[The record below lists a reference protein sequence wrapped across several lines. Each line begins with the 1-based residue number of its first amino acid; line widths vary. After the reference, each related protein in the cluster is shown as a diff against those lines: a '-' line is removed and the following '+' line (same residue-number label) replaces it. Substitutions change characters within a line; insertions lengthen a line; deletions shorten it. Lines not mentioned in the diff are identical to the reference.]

1 MSDDLRWQRA
11 RLSRRSLLTGLVM
24 TAGVGVL
31 AACSGGGAST
41 PAAPAK
47 PAETKPAE
55 TKPAESKPA
64 EAAKPAAPA
73 AAPAAQ
79 PAATTAPAAKTSGSA
94 TTVVWFAGR
103 DTTGYTP
110 KQVEA
115 FNKANKSVQIDYQ
128 EQGANTTDLHDK
140 FVTVAG
146 AKDASVDIVS
156 MDVPYVPEFAAA
168 GWTIPVDDVLP
179 KDEQAKFFQGTLH
192 GATYEG
198 KLFGVPWYNNGPGLY
213 YRKDLFEAKGLKP
226 PKTYDELLNAAKML
240 QTADVAGFAMQLPQS
255 EGGIINWIE
264 YLWGYGG
271 NLVDD
276 KLNVVVD
283 QGTAGVDGMQ
293 KILDFV
299 YKDKILPEAALQFKL
314 GADVMNLFRGGNV
327 AMIRLWFS
335 NAGDL
340 YKPDSAIKQE
350 QWDVAPLPSKD
361 GAKPGPGCLGDW
373 NLGVSKF
380 SKKPKEALEA
390 IKILTD
396 QDNQR
401 MRFLEGGFLPARPAV
416 FDDPEIQK
424 KYPYAKAAQA
434 SFDNLNPRPVTPF
447 WPQMSSDAI
456 QPAFGQAM
464 AQQIKPDQAI
474 KQMADKMR
482 EIMKKG

>member
-1 MSDDLRWQRA
+1 MDTRRSVRPW
-11 RLSRRSLLTGLVM
+11 SRRDFLGTLGVVGSALLV
-24 TAGVGVL
+24 
-31 AACSGGGAST
+31 AACGQQAQPSSSAPT
-41 PAAPAK
+41 AAPAK
-47 PAETKPAE
+47 PT
-55 TKPAESKPA
+55 

-73 AAPAAQ
+73 A
-79 PAATTAPAAKTSGSA
+79 TTAPAGQAAPAQQGTGTA

-115 FNKANKSVQIDYQ
+115 FNKANKSIQIDYQ

-146 AKDASVDIVS
+146 AKDPSADIVS
-156 MDVPYVPEFAAA
+156 MDVPFVPEFAAA
-168 GWTIPVDDVLP
+168 GWTIPVDEILP

-198 KLFGVPWYNNGPGLY
+198 KLWGVPWFNNGPGLY
-213 YRKDLFEAKGLKP
+213 YRKDLFDAKGLKP
-226 PKTYDELLNAAKML
+226 PKTYDELLSTAKTL
-240 QTADVAGFAMQLPQS
+240 QTPDMVGFAMQLNQG
-255 EGGIINWIE
+255 EGGIISWME

-271 NLVDD
+271 DLVDD
-276 KLNVVVD
+276 KLNVIVD

-314 GADVMNLFRGGNV
+314 GADVGNLFGGGKA
-327 AMIRLWFS
+327 AMIRLWYS
-335 NAGDL
+335 NFGDIA
-340 YKPDSAIKQE
+340 KPESAIKQE
-350 QWDVAPLPSKD
+350 QWDVVPLPSKD

-380 SKKPKEALEA
+380 STKQKEALEA
-390 IKILTD
+390 VRILTG
-396 QDNQR
+396 QDMQR

-424 KYPYAKAAQA
+424 KYPYAKSAQS
-434 SFDNLNPRPVTPF
+434 SFESLKPRPVTPF
-447 WPQMSSDAI
+447 YPQMSSDAI

>member
-1 MSDDLRWQRA
+1 MAWMSRWRLANVRTEGVRTVSDDVRWQA
-11 RLSRRSLLTGLVM
+11 GLSRRNLLKGLAM
-24 TAGVGVL
+24 SASAGVLL
-31 AACSGGGAST
+31 ACGGGG
-41 PAAPAK
+41 
-47 PAETKPAE
+47 
-55 TKPAESKPA
+55 
-64 EAAKPAAPA
+64 
-73 AAPAAQ
+73 
-79 PAATTAPAAKTSGSA
+79 TSGSA
-94 TTVVWFAGR
+94 ATTPAAGSGAATAPAVQTTGTASTVVWFAAR

-115 FNKANKSVQIDYQ
+115 FNTANKNMQNDYQ
-128 EQGANTTDLHDK
+128 EQGATTQDLHDK

-168 GWTIPVDDVLP
+168 GWTIPVDEIVP
-179 KDEQAKFFQGTLH
+179 KEEQAKFFAGTLH

-198 KLFGVPWYNNGPGLY
+198 KLGGVPWFNNGPGLY
-213 YRKDLFEAKGLKP
+213 YRKDLFDAKGVKP

-240 QTADVAGFAMQLPQS
+240 QTADVAGFAMQLPQN
-255 EGGIINWIE
+255 EGGIINWME

-271 NLVDD
+271 DLVDD

-314 GADVMNLFRGGNV
+314 GADVMNLFRGGKA

-340 YKPDSAIKQE
+340 YREDSAVKQE

-361 GAKPGPGCLGDW
+361 GTKPGPGCLGDW

-380 SKKPKEALEA
+380 STRQKEALEA
-390 IKILTD
+390 VRILTG
-396 QDNQR
+396 QEFQR
-401 MRFLEGGFLPARPAV
+401 ARFLDGGFLPSRTAV
-416 FDDPEIQK
+416 FDDAEIQK
-424 KYPYAKAAQA
+424 KYPYANAAQA
-434 SFDNLNPRPVTPF
+434 SFENLKPRPVTPF
-447 WPQMSSDAI
+447 YPDMSANAI

-464 AQQIKPDQAI
+464 AKQLTPDQAI

-482 EIMKKG
+482 QILKAG

>member
-1 MSDDLRWQRA
+1 MSEVLTRRM
-11 RLSRRSLLTGLVM
+11 SRRAVLRAGLLVGLAVPGTSL
-24 TAGVGVL
+24 L
-31 AACSGGGAST
+31 AACGGGQQAS
-41 PAAPAK
+41 APAK
-47 PAETKPAE
+47 TES
-55 TKPAESKPA
+55 KPAESKPA
-64 EAAKPAAPA
+64 APA
-73 AAPAAQ
+73 TQ
-79 PAATTAPAAKTSGSA
+79 PAATAGQAAPGQQGTGTA

-128 EQGANTTDLHDK
+128 EQGATTTDLHDK

-146 AKDASVDIVS
+146 AKDPSVDIVS
-156 MDVPYVPEFAAA
+156 MDVPFVPEFAAA
-168 GWTIPVDDVLP
+168 GWTISVDDVFP
-179 KDEQAKFFQGTLH
+179 QAEQAKFFQGTIH
-192 GATYEG
+192 GATYDG
-198 KLFGVPWYNNGPGLY
+198 KLWAIPWFNNGPGLY
-213 YRKDLFEAKGLKP
+213 YRKDLFDAKGLQP
-226 PKTYDELLNAAKML
+226 PKTYDDLLNAAKTL
-240 QTADVAGFAMQLPQS
+240 QTGDVAGFVMQLPQN
-255 EGGIINWIE
+255 EGGIINWME

-271 NLVDD
+271 DLVDD

-299 YKDKILPEAALQFKL
+299 YKDKIIPEAALQFRL
-314 GADVMNLFRGGNV
+314 GADVMNLFRGGKA

-340 YKPDSAIKQE
+340 YKEDSAIKQE
-350 QWDVAPLPSKD
+350 QWAVAPLPSKD

-380 SKKPKEALEA
+380 STKQQAALEA
-390 IKILTD
+390 IQILTG
-396 QDNQR
+396 QEHQR
-401 MRFLEGGFLPARPAV
+401 NRFLDGGFLPARPAV

-424 KYPYAKAAQA
+424 KYPYAKSAQA
-434 SFDNLNPRPVTPF
+434 SFENLKPRPVTPF
-447 WPQMSSDAI
+447 YPQMSADAI

-464 AQQIKPDQAI
+464 ARQIPPDQAI

-482 EIMKKG
+482 QILKG

>member
-1 MSDDLRWQRA
+1 VGLA
-11 RLSRRSLLTGLVM
+11 VPATSL
-24 TAGVGVL
+24 L
-31 AACSGGGAST
+31 AACGQPAST
-41 PAAPAK
+41 PAATSAPAK
-47 PAETKPAE
+47 PAESKPAE
-55 TKPAESKPA
+55 TKPAESKP
-64 EAAKPAAPA
+64 

-79 PAATTAPAAKTSGSA
+79 PAATTAPAGQAAPAQQGAGTA
-94 TTVVWFAGR
+94 TKVVWFAGR

-115 FNKANKSVQIDYQ
+115 FNQANKSIQIDYQ

-146 AKDASVDIVS
+146 AKDPSADIVS
-156 MDVPYVPEFAAA
+156 MDVPFVPEFAAA
-168 GWTIPVDDVLP
+168 GWTIPVDDILP

-192 GATYEG
+192 GATYED
-198 KLFGVPWYNNGPGLY
+198 KLWGVPWFNNGPGLY
-213 YRKDLFEAKGLKP
+213 YRKDLFDAKGLKP
-226 PKTYDELLNAAKML
+226 PKTYDELLGVAKAL
-240 QTADVAGFAMQLPQS
+240 QTPDMVGFAMQLNQG
-255 EGGIINWIE
+255 EGGIISWME

-314 GADVMNLFRGGNV
+314 GADVGNLFSGGKA

-335 NAGDL
+335 NYGDIA
-340 YKPDSAIKQE
+340 KPGSAIKQE

-380 SKKPKEALEA
+380 STKQKEALEA
-390 IKILTD
+390 IKILTGYD
-396 QDNQR
+396 MQR
-401 MRFLEGGFLPARPAV
+401 TRFLDGGFLPARPAV

-424 KYPYAKAAQA
+424 KYPYAKSAQA
-434 SFDNLNPRPVTPF
+434 SFENLKPRPVTPF
-447 WPQMSSDAI
+447 YPQMSSDAI

-464 AQQIKPDQAI
+464 AQQIKPDVAI

-482 EIMKKG
+482 EILKKG

>member
-1 MSDDLRWQRA
+1 MSEMLTRRS
-11 RLSRRSLLTGLVM
+11 SRRAFLKTSLLVGLAVP
-24 TAGVGVL
+24 GLPLL
-31 AACSGGGAST
+31 AACGGGAT
-41 PAAPAK
+41 TTPAK
-47 PAETKPAE
+47 PAESKPAE
-55 TKPAESKPA
+55 SKPAESKPA

-73 AAPAAQ
+73 AQ
-79 PAATTAPAAKTSGSA
+79 PAATAAPAATSAPAAKTTGTA

-115 FNKANKSVQIDYQ
+115 FNKANTSIQIDYQ
-128 EQGANTTDLHDK
+128 EQGATTQDLHDK

-146 AKDASVDIVS
+146 AKDPSVDIVS

-168 GWTIPVDDVLP
+168 GWTISVDDAFP
-179 KDEQAKFFQGTLH
+179 KDEQAKFFQGTLQ

-198 KLFGVPWYNNGPGLY
+198 KLWAIPWFNNGPGLY
-213 YRKDLFEAKGLKP
+213 YRKDLFDAKGLKP
-226 PKTYDELLNAAKML
+226 PKTYDELLNAAKTL
-240 QTADVAGFAMQLPQS
+240 QTDDMTGFAMQLPQS

-271 NLVDD
+271 DLVDD

-299 YKDKILPEAALQFKL
+299 YKDKIIPEAALQFRL
-314 GADVMNLFRGGNV
+314 GADVMNLFRGGKA

-340 YKPDSAIKQE
+340 YKEDSTIKAG
-350 QWDVAPLPSKD
+350 QWDVAPLPSKT
-361 GAKPGPGCLGDW
+361 GEKPGPGCLGDW

-380 SKKPKEALEA
+380 STKQTEALEA
-390 IKILTD
+390 IKILTG
-396 QDNQR
+396 QEHQR
-401 MRFLEGGFLPARPAV
+401 MRFLDGGFLPARPAV

-434 SFDNLNPRPVTPF
+434 SFENLKPRPVTPF
-447 WPQMSSDAI
+447 WPQMSADAI
-456 QPAFGQAM
+456 QPAFGQAI
-464 AQQIKPDQAI
+464 ARQIPPDQAI

-482 EIMKKG
+482 QILKG

>member
-1 MSDDLRWQRA
+1 MSDVIQWQRA
-11 RLSRRSLLTGLVM
+11 RLSRRSLLKGLAM
-24 TAGVGVL
+24 SASASVL
-31 AACSGGGAST
+31 VACGGGATSGGAAPT
-41 PAAPAK
+41 PAAG
-47 PAETKPAE
+47 
-55 TKPAESKPA
+55 
-64 EAAKPAAPA
+64 KPAASGA
-73 AAPAAQ
+73 TAAPAAQ
-79 PAATTAPAAKTSGSA
+79 TTASA
-94 TTVVWFAGR
+94 TTVVWFASR

-115 FNKANKSVQIDYQ
+115 FNKANKSIQIDYQ
-128 EQGANTTDLHDK
+128 EQGATTQDLHDK

-168 GWTIPVDDVLP
+168 GWTIAVDEILP

-198 KLFGVPWYNNGPGLY
+198 KLGGVPWYNNGPGLY
-213 YRKDLFEAKGLKP
+213 YRKDLLSSKGLAV
-226 PKTYDELLNAAKML
+226 PKTYDDLLNAAKAL
-240 QTADVAGFAMQLPQS
+240 QTPDMAGFAMQLVQN
-255 EGGIINWIE
+255 EGGIINWME

-271 NLVDD
+271 DLVDD

-283 QGTAGVDGMQ
+283 QGSAGVDGMQ

-314 GADVMNLFRGGNV
+314 GADVMNLFRGGKV

-340 YKPDSAIKQE
+340 YKDDSAIKQE
-350 QWDVAPLPSKD
+350 QWAVAPLPSKD

-380 SKKPKEALEA
+380 STKQKEALEA
-390 IKILTD
+390 VRVLTSFEF
-396 QDNQR
+396 QR

-424 KYPYAKAAQA
+424 KYPYSKAAQT
-434 SFDNLNPRPVTPF
+434 SFDNLKPRPVTPF
-447 WPQMSSDAI
+447 YPDLSANAI

-464 AQQIKPDQAI
+464 ARQLTPEQSI

-482 EIMKKG
+482 QILKKG

>member
-1 MSDDLRWQRA
+1 MSDLVTRR
-11 RLSRRSLLTGLVM
+11 RSRRTFLKASVLLGLAMPGMSL
-24 TAGVGVL
+24 L
-31 AACSGGGAST
+31 AACGQQAQPSSSAPT
-41 PAAPAK
+41 AAPAK
-47 PAETKPAE
+47 PT
-55 TKPAESKPA
+55 

-73 AAPAAQ
+73 GAPAATAAPAGQTAPAAQ
-79 PAATTAPAAKTSGSA
+79 TSGTA

-115 FNKANKSVQIDYQ
+115 FNQANKSIQIDYQ
-128 EQGANTTDLHDK
+128 EQGAVTQDLHDK

-146 AKDASVDIVS
+146 AKDPSVDIVS

-198 KLFGVPWYNNGPGLY
+198 KLWGVPWFNNGPGLY
-213 YRKDLFEAKGLKP
+213 YRKDLFDAKGLKP
-226 PKTYDELLNAAKML
+226 PKTYDELLAAAQTL
-240 QTADVAGFAMQLPQS
+240 QTADIAGFAMQLPQS
-255 EGGIINWIE
+255 EGGIINWME

-271 NLVDD
+271 DLVDD

-283 QGTAGVDGMQ
+283 QGTAGVDGMR

-314 GADVMNLFRGGNV
+314 GADVMNLFRGGKA

-340 YKPDSAIKQE
+340 YKEDSAIKQE

-380 SKKPKEALEA
+380 SQKQKAALEA
-390 IKILTD
+390 VQILT
-396 QDNQR
+396 NQENQK
-401 MRFLEGGFLPARPAV
+401 MRFLDGGFLPARPAV
-416 FDDPEIQK
+416 FDDPDIQK

-434 SFDNLNPRPVTPF
+434 SFENLKPRPVTPF
-447 WPQMSSDAI
+447 WPQMSADAI

-482 EIMKKG
+482 EILKKG

>member
-1 MSDDLRWQRA
+1 MGDDLRWQHA
-11 RLSRRSLLTGLVM
+11 RLSRRGLLKGLAVS
-24 TAGVGVL
+24 AGALVL
-31 AACSGGGAST
+31 AACGGGGTSSSGGGGGATTT
-41 PAAPAK
+41 PTTGGAAVGGGG
-47 PAETKPAE
+47 
-55 TKPAESKPA
+55 
-64 EAAKPAAPA
+64 AAGS
-73 AAPAAQ
+73 PAAQ
-79 PAATTAPAAKTSGSA
+79 GAGGA
-94 TTVVWFAGR
+94 TTVVWFASR
-103 DTTGYTP
+103 DPTGYRP

-115 FNKANKSVQIDYQ
+115 LNKVNRIQIDYQ
-128 EQGANTTDLHDK
+128 EQGAVTQDLHDK

-146 AKDASVDIVS
+146 AKDPSADVVS

-198 KLFGVPWYNNGPGLY
+198 KLWGVPWYNNGPGLY
-213 YRKDLFEAKGLKP
+213 YRKDLFDAKGLKV
-226 PKTYDELLNAAKML
+226 PKTYDELRDAALAL
-240 QTADVAGFAMQLPQS
+240 QTSEISGFAMQLPQS
-255 EGGIINWIE
+255 EGGIISWME

-271 NLVDD
+271 DLVDD

-283 QGTAGVDGMQ
+283 KGTAGADGMQ

-299 YKDKILPEAALQFKL
+299 YKDKILPEAALQFKI
-314 GADVMNLFRGGNV
+314 GADVMNIFRSGKA

-361 GAKPGPGCLGDW
+361 GAKPGSGCLGDW

-380 SKKPKEALEA
+380 SKKQQEALEA
-390 IKILTD
+390 VKILTGFD
-396 QDNQR
+396 AQR
-401 MRFLEGGFLPARPAV
+401 MQFLDGGFLPARPAV
-416 FDDPEIQK
+416 FDDAEIQK
-424 KYPYAKAAQA
+424 KYPYAKSAQA
-434 SFDNLNPRPVTPF
+434 SFENLKPRPVTPF
-447 WPQMSSDAI
+447 YPQMSSEAI

-464 AQQIKPDQAI
+464 ARQLPPDQAI

-482 EIMKKG
+482 QILKQG

>member
-1 MSDDLRWQRA
+1 MSEVLTRRLGRRAVLRA
-11 RLSRRSLLTGLVM
+11 GLLVGLVVPG
-24 TAGVGVL
+24 TSLL
-31 AACSGGGAST
+31 AACGGGAST

-55 TKPAESKPA
+55 TKPAE
-64 EAAKPAAPA
+64 AAKPAAPA
-73 AAPAAQ
+73 AAPAA
-79 PAATTAPAAKTSGSA
+79 TTAPSGQAAPAAKTSGTA

-115 FNKANKSVQIDYQ
+115 FNKANTSLQIDYQ

-146 AKDASVDIVS
+146 AKDSSVDIIS
-156 MDVPYVPEFAAA
+156 MDVPFVPEFAAA
-168 GWTIPVDDVLP
+168 GWTIPVDDILP

-198 KLFGVPWYNNGPGLY
+198 KLWGVPWFNNGPGLY
-213 YRKDLFEAKGLKP
+213 YRKDLFDAKGLKP
-226 PKTYDELLNAAKML
+226 PKTYDELLNAAKTV
-240 QTADVAGFAMQLPQS
+240 QTADMVGYAMQLNQG
-255 EGGIINWIE
+255 EGGIISWME

-271 NLVDD
+271 DLVDD

-299 YKDKILPEAALQFKL
+299 YKDKILPEAALQFKI
-314 GADVMNLFRGGNV
+314 GADVANLFRGGKA
-327 AMIRLWFS
+327 AMIRLWYS
-335 NAGDL
+335 NYGDIA
-340 YKPDSAIKQE
+340 KPDSAIKQE

-380 SKKPKEALEA
+380 STKQKEALEA
-390 IKILTD
+390 IKILTGYD
-396 QDNQR
+396 HQR
-401 MRFLEGGFLPARPAV
+401 MRFLDGGFLPARPAV

-434 SFDNLNPRPVTPF
+434 SFENLKPRPVTPF
-447 WPQMSSDAI
+447 WPQMSADAI

-464 AQQIKPDQAI
+464 AQQIKPDVAI

-482 EIMKKG
+482 QILKG